1 MQKENQPIQQSNNR
15 PKPLLMVPLRRCGS
29 HALRLRL
36 NFNSDFYSPY
46 PLHLVDFMPL
56 VDMYGNLENDEVY
69 FQLILDFI
77 GLQTAS
83 LVRWADVVF
92 DPTAVFNAIKDK
104 PRSIHSIAWELLLQ
118 AGEKNQAKIV
128 MDKSLDN
135 VHYADELLELF
146 DDMLFLQVVRDPRAQ
161 ISSINRAIIHDFD
174 TVLNAMTWVKAY
186 ETGKKLAQKYPD
198 KVLTIRFEDFV
209 ANEEVVLRK
218 ICQFL
223 GIDFSPEMLDIS
235 QSQEARDI
243 STLSALWE
251 SNASAPIPANV
262 DKFKKHLSLEEIEI
276 IESLTSTQMDYYGY
290 EKMTK
295 AQTEVTPEMIS
306 VAKERSEKKKQEAW
320 QKLKA
325 ANYKDY
331 QLRMFRSAYLQML
344 KARLENSVAERSS
357 VMSIVS

>member
-1 MQKENQPIQQSNNR
+1 MQKQNQSIQQSNNR

-56 VDMYGNLENDEVY
+56 VGMYGNLEDDEVY
-69 FQLILDFI
+69 FQLIIDFI
-77 GLQTAS
+77 GLQTVS
-83 LVRWADVVF
+83 LVRWPDVVF
-92 DPTAVFNAIKDK
+92 DPTTVFNAIKDK

-135 VHYADELLELF
+135 VHYAEELLELF

-209 ANEEVVLRK
+209 ANEEAVLRK

-223 GIDFSPEMLDIS
+223 SIDFLPTMLDIS

-251 SNASAPIPANV
+251 SNASEPIPANV
-262 DKFKKHLSLEEIEI
+262 DKFKQHLSLEEIEI
-276 IESLTSTQMDYYGY
+276 IETLASSQMDYYGY
-290 EKMTK
+290 EKMT
-295 AQTEVTPEMIS
+295 ASQTKITPEMIAA
-306 VAKERSEKKKQEAW
+306 AKERSEKKKQEAW
-320 QKLKA
+320 SKLKA
-325 ANYKDY
+325 TNYKDY
-331 QLRMFRSAYLQML
+331 QLRMFRSAYIQMV
-344 KARLENSVAERSS
+344 KARLENRVAERSS
-357 VMSIVS
+357 FMRKVS

>member
-56 VDMYGNLENDEVY
+56 VELYGNLEDDEVY

-92 DPTAVFNAIKDK
+92 EPTAVFDAIKDK
-104 PRSIHSIAWELLLQ
+104 PRSVHSIAWELLLQ
-118 AGEKNQAKIV
+118 AGEKRQAKVV

-135 VHYADELLELF
+135 VHYADELLDLF

-186 ETGKKLAQKYPD
+186 ETGKKLAEKYPD

-209 ANEEVVLRK
+209 ANEEVVLCK

-223 GIDFSPEMLDIS
+223 GIDFLPTMLDIA
-235 QSQEARDI
+235 QSQEARNI

-251 SNASAPIPANV
+251 SNASVPIPANV

-276 IESLTSTQMDYYGY
+276 IESIASTQMDYYGY

-295 AQTEVTPEMIS
+295 AQTEITPQMIAD
-306 VAKERSEKKKQEAW
+306 AKESSAKKKQEAW
-320 QKLKA
+320 SKLKVT
-325 ANYKDY
+325 NYKDY
-331 QLRMFRSAYLQML
+331 QLRMFRSTYLQML
-344 KARLENSVAERSS
+344 KARLENNAAECSF
-357 VMSIVS
+357 VVNGTY